1 MRNHVGIPEFL
12 GIFESENR
20 ENTLYYLNLNKILT
34 GVRNVPHTVTET
46 FLVLGVRVFFSYS

>member
-1 MRNHVGIPEFL
+1 MRNHVGIPGFL
-12 GIFESENR
+12 GIFENR